1 MSNIN
6 ILLNYYIQNDYLN
19 LTNNII
25 YEDLVLL
32 ISYIDKLQIKI
43 NNINVPKNFK
53 YIDLIKE
60 KFSDTKLNIRD
71 L

>member
-19 LTNNII
+19 LTNNI
-25 YEDLVLL
+25 
-32 ISYIDKLQIKI
+32 
-43 NNINVPKNFK
+43 NIPNNFK

-60 KFSDTKLNIRD
+60 KFSDTNLNVTNI
-71 L
+71 

>member
-60 KFSDTKLNIRD
+60 KFIDIKLNIRD